1 MSVDWVLFCVG
12 LVLILGTG
20 VFVAAEFAMVNLDR
34 SELEARAT
42 RGERGLSIVISG
54 LKRTSTHLSSAQLGI
69 TLTTLLTGFIME
81 PAVATIVLPW
91 LDGLSWS
98 SESMHSLATIISV
111 VFATVLSMIFGELIP
126 KNFALAVPLRMAK
139 IVMPLQVGFTALF
152 RPVVWMLN
160 SSANWLLRA
169 VGIEPREE
177 LSAARSADELASLVR
192 RSAEAGMLESDTAT
206 LLNRTLAFGE
216 LTASDVM
223 TPRPRMAA
231 LNASDPTRA
240 VLDLSRTTGFSRFPV
255 IDETLDDVVGIVHVK
270 YAMSLPRDKRDEV
283 PVSALMMTE
292 PLRVPETMQLDALMT
307 ELRGQG
313 YQLAIVV
320 DEYGGTAGIATL
332 EDLVE
337 ELVGEVSDEHDK
349 SRAGIVTARGV
360 VTFPGVLRPDQ
371 VKAQIGIEIPDE
383 GPYET
388 VAGYVMSELGH
399 VPKDGDVV
407 NTEHG
412 TLTVVRMDGRRID
425 RLRFTP
431 TPVVEAGGKDSAGKD
446 STAKAGD
453 SK

>member
-1 MSVDWVLFCVG
+1 MSAEWVWFCVG
-12 LVLILGTG
+12 LVLIFGTG
-20 VFVAAEFAMVNLDR
+20 IFVAAEFALVNLDR
-34 SELEARAT
+34 AELEARRN
-42 RGERGLSIVISG
+42 RGERGLRLVISA
-54 LKRTSTHLSSAQLGI
+54 LRRTSTHLSSAQLGI

-81 PAVATIVLPW
+81 PAVVTIVSPW
-91 LDGLSWS
+91 FSGTNVD
-98 SESMHSLATIISV
+98 EATVHSIATVIAV
-111 VFATVLSMIFGELIP
+111 VFATAMSMIVGELIP
-126 KNFALAVPLRMAK
+126 KNFALAVPLRTAK
-139 IVMPLQVGFTALF
+139 LVVPFQLAFTVLF

-160 SSANWLLRA
+160 GSANGVLR
-169 VGIEPREE
+169 VFGITPREE

-192 RSAEAGMLESDTAT
+192 RSAEAGVLEVDTAT
-206 LLNRTLAFGE
+206 LLNRTLAFSE

-240 VLDLSRTTGFSRFPV
+240 VLELARSTGFSRFPV

-270 YAMSLPRDKRDEV
+270 YALSLPREKRDEV

-307 ELRGQG
+307 ELRGRG

-349 SRAGIVTARGV
+349 SRAGIISTRGV
-360 VTFPGVLRPDQ
+360 VTFPGALRPDE
-371 VKAQIGIEIPDE
+371 VKSQIGLVIPED

-388 VAGYVMSELGH
+388 VAGFVMSELGT
-399 VPKDGDVV
+399 VPRVDDEIT
-407 NTEHG
+407 TEQG
-412 TLTVVRMDGRRID
+412 TLRVMRMDGRRID
-425 RLRFTP
+425 RIRFTP
-431 TPVVEAGGKDSAGKD
+431 GAPETGGA
-446 STAKAGD
+446 A
-453 SK
+453 